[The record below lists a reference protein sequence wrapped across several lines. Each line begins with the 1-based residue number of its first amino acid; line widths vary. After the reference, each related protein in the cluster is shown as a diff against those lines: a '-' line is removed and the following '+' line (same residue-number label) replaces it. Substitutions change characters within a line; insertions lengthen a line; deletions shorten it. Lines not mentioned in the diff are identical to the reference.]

1 MIQSIKSLFFTKL
14 LFSFLKEKSKLELIK
29 CNKTIQNAINISI
42 THYKHFKGNY
52 IIYQGN
58 GIGKEYNGYN
68 NLLCF
73 EGTYINCKRNGKG
86 KEYDLL
92 GNVTFEGEYLNGKR
106 NGKGK
111 EYFDDGQVKFE
122 GEYIDDQECVGT
134 KYNWNGQ
141 TIYTLNN
148 MNGHGREYDDF
159 YDKISFEGEYLNG
172 RRNGKGKEYDNGQP
186 QQLIFE
192 GEYLNGKRNGK
203 GKEYISGIL
212 IFEGEYLDGKKWN
225 GKGYDFSQNLVY
237 ELKNGK
243 GYIKKYSYNGTINH
257 EGEYLYGTLN
267 GIGKEYDNGGNLI
280 SEGEYIDGKRNGK
293 GNAYYNGKL
302 YFESECYNNFELK
315 GKFYVKGK
323 LEYEGEFLYGRKW
336 NGKGYDEK
344 GNVIYELKN
353 GNGKVREYDN
363 AGNLLFE
370 GEYSNGRRNGKGK
383 EYSRGKLIFEG
394 EYLNG
399 HKIN

>member
-1 MIQSIKSLFFTKL
+1 M
-14 LFSFLKEKSKLELIK
+14 
-29 CNKTIQNAINISI
+29 
-42 THYKHFKGNY
+42 
-52 IIYQGN
+52 
-58 GIGKEYNGYN
+58 
-68 NLLCF
+68 
-73 EGTYINCKRNGKG
+73 
-86 KEYDLL
+86 
-92 GNVTFEGEYLNGKR
+92 
-106 NGKGK
+106 
-111 EYFDDGQVKFE
+111 
-122 GEYIDDQECVGT
+122 
-134 KYNWNGQ
+134 
-141 TIYTLNN
+141 
-148 MNGHGREYDDF
+148 
-159 YDKISFEGEYLNG
+159 
-172 RRNGKGKEYDNGQP
+172 
-186 QQLIFE
+186 
-192 GEYLNGKRNGK
+192 NGKRNGK

-243 GYIKKYSYNGTINH
+243 GYIKEYSYNGTINH